1 MGFNARKEGDL
12 MRVRKYQMRDT
23 DAMMAIWNG
32 VVEEG
37 NAFPQE
43 EPLDA
48 SDTQSY
54 CGVAVDFAANVHGL
68 YILHPNNEGR
78 CGHICNAS
86 FAVAPDSRGQK
97 VGEDLVKDCIV
108 QAGKLG
114 FKILQFN
121 AVVTSNEAANKL
133 YEKLGFNRLGT
144 IPGGFRLKDG
154 SFADINLYYINL

>member
-1 MGFNARKEGDL
+1 
-12 MRVRKYQMRDT
+12 MRVRKYQSRDT
-23 DAMMAIWNG
+23 AAMMAIWNE

-43 EPLDA
+43 DVLTDSNGDA
-48 SDTQSY
+48 FFASQSY

-68 YILHPNNEGR
+68 YVLHPNNEGR

-86 FAVAPDSRGQK
+86 FAVASDSRGQQ

-108 QAGKLG
+108 QAGRLG

-121 AVVTSNEAANKL
+121 AVVTTNMAANKL
-133 YEKLGFNRLGT
+133 YEKLGFTRLGT
-144 IPGGFRLKDG
+144 IPEGFRSKDG
-154 SFADINLYYINL
+154 SYQDINLYYVRL